1 MNENSTL
8 DTLIDLALNEDLGD
22 QGDITSINFIPEDSA
37 SNGKIIAKE
46 DCVIAGSEI
55 AGKVFNKYDPSIE
68 IEINLKSGSLAN
80 CNDAVINIS
89 GPTRSI
95 LSAERTALNFIQRL
109 SGIATLTKKYVDGVD
124 GTNAKILDTR
134 KTTPGWRNLEKL
146 AVLSGGGS
154 NHRMG
159 LFDMAMLKDNHLVNG
174 SDPKLLQQNIHLF
187 KKKYPDTQIELEA
200 DTIEQVSQFVKI
212 DGVDVILL
220 DNMSEAELID
230 AIKFRRGAVKFEASG
245 GINLETVSKIAKT
258 GVDFISVGAL
268 THSASSVDLSLELES

>member
-55 AGKVFNKYDPSIE
+55 AGKVFNKYDQSIE

-187 KKKYPDTQIELEA
+187 KKKYPDTRIELEA

-220 DNMSEAELID
+220 DNMSEAELMD

-268 THSASSVDLSLELES
+268 THSASSVDLSLELDS

>member
-268 THSASSVDLSLELES
+268 THSASSVDLSLELDS

>member
-68 IEINLKSGSLAN
+68 IEINLKSGSLAH

-187 KKKYPDTQIELEA
+187 KKKYPDTRIELEA

-245 GINLETVSKIAKT
+245 GINLKTVSKIAKT

-268 THSASSVDLSLELES
+268 THSASSVDLSLELDS